1 MPEGSHPL
9 PSLQGWK
16 GLPFTEL
23 DGMSW
28 PLNFAA
34 KILQVSE
41 LDLRKEVK
49 QQGVEPTGVI
59 RMRDYRS
66 QGRQPRAYPATELI
80 RIAEAINFPDSP
92 DSV

>member
-9 PSLQGWK
+9 PALGWK
-16 GLPFTEL
+16 GLPFTDL

-34 KILQVSE
+34 DLLGVSE
-41 LDLRKEVK
+41 LELRKRVK
-49 QQGVEPTGVI
+49 RQDVQPAGVI
-59 RMRDYRS
+59 RMRHYSS
-66 QGRQPRAYPATELI
+66 QGRQPRAYPAKELI
-80 RIAEAINFPDSP
+80 RIAEEINFPDSP

>member
-9 PSLQGWK
+9 PPLGWK
-16 GLPFTEL
+16 GLDFVDL

-34 KILQVSE
+34 RLLEVNE
-41 LDLRKEVK
+41 LDLRQQVK
-49 QQGVEPTGVI
+49 DQGVQPTGVI
-59 RMRDYRS
+59 RMRDYSS
-66 QGRQPRAYPATELI
+66 QGRQPRAYPAKDLI
-80 RIAEAINFPDSP
+80 RIAEEINFPETP

>member
-1 MPEGSHPL
+1 MPPL
-9 PSLQGWK
+9 GWK

-34 KILQVSE
+34 RILGVSE
-41 LDLRKEVK
+41 LDLRKRVRDEDV
-49 QQGVEPTGVI
+49 QPTGVI
-59 RMRDYRS
+59 RMRDFRS
-66 QGRQPRAYPATELI
+66 QGRQPRAYPAADLI
-80 RIAEAINFPDSP
+80 RIAESMEFPETP

>member
-1 MPEGSHPL
+1 MPAL
-9 PSLQGWK
+9 GWK

-34 KILQVSE
+34 DLLGVSE
-41 LDLRKEVK
+41 IDLRKQVK
-49 QQGVEPTGVI
+49 RQGVEPTGVI
-59 RMRDYRS
+59 RMRHYRS
-66 QGRQPRAYPATELI
+66 QGRQPRAYPAVELI
-80 RIAEAINFPDSP
+80 RIAEAMNFPDSP